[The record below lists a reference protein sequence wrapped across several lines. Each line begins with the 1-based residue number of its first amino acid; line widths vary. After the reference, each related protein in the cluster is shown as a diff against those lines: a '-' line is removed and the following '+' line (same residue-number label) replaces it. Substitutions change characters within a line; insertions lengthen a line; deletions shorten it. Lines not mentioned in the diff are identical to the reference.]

1 MTDPTGLSFLSYR
14 RTRSAEAKLLIE
26 AQRDHGIPTW
36 QDISDLPTTPTEPEL
51 RRVLQDP
58 STASGV
64 LFVTPEVKNSAVI
77 RNVEAPLILK
87 RHLCADGFFALPVAA
102 GGLDYEDLPRVLGP
116 SLGIADIAGWN
127 VHKPAMNPL
136 NHEAA
141 VRIAELVLN
150 QRLAAI
156 NQTLSTGDALK
167 LEIGTRAPLPK
178 QAGSA
183 LAIDLTHRFAGR
195 LAAADAW
202 DAHIL
207 PAFDR
212 IVRGLQIHGG
222 RRNVTCR
229 GPVAISAAVALGSAF
244 LSLAGVRVTWIQDQ
258 HSFGDNADAWG
269 LHVPRQPS
277 GFRPE
282 THPRAADGDDIA
294 LLISVTNDVTHDFT
308 VTSLAAKLRLRAVVS
323 LAPAEPDWS
332 GRLQLGPG
340 EAVDVAHIAINELR
354 HAMSTFKVR
363 GTMHLILAVPV
374 GLAFMLG
381 QLLNTFGAIQTYE
394 HLAGDPKPYH
404 PAARFAPSN

>member
-14 RTRSAEAKLLIE
+14 RTRAAEAKLLIE

-64 LFVTPEVKNSAVI
+64 LFVTPEVETSAVI
-77 RNVEAPLILK
+77 RNVEAPLILE
-87 RHLCADGFFALPVAA
+87 RHLHGHGFFALPVAA
-102 GGLDYEDLPRVLGP
+102 GGLAYGDLPRVLGP
-116 SLGIADIAGWN
+116 QLGIADIAGWN
-127 VHKPAMNPL
+127 VHKPAADPL

-141 VRIAELVLN
+141 ARIAELVLN
-150 QRLAAI
+150 QRLAAV
-156 NQTLSTGDALK
+156 NRTLPTGDALK

-178 QAGSA
+178 QAGAA

-195 LAAADAW
+195 LAATDAW

-207 PAFDR
+207 PAIDR

-229 GPVAISAAVALGSAF
+229 GLVAIPAAVALGSAF
-244 LSLAGVRVTWIQDQ
+244 LSLAGVRVSWIQDQ
-258 HSFGDNADAWG
+258 RSFGDNAEAWG

-277 GFRPE
+277 GFRPQ
-282 THPRAADGDDIA
+282 THPRAADGEDIA
-294 LLISVTNDVTHDFT
+294 LLVSVTNDVTYDFT
-308 VTSLAAKLRLRAVVS
+308 VTALASKLRLRAIVS
-323 LAPAEPDWS
+323 IAPATPDWTK
-332 GRLQLGPG
+332 RLQLGPG
-340 EAVDVAHIAINELR
+340 EAGDVAHIAIDELR
-354 HAMSTFKVR
+354 HAWSTYKLR
-363 GTMHLILAVPV
+363 GTVHLFLAVPV

-381 QLLNTFGAIQTYE
+381 QLLNTFGTVQTYE
-394 HLAGDPKPYH
+394 HLAGDAEPYR
-404 PAARFAPSN
+404 PAARFTPSN